1 MDGNKHPTYKALS
14 HYTIMWLLV
23 CFDLPTDTKIQR
35 RNAAIFRKNLLKDG
49 FSMMQFSVYIRH
61 CATHESMD
69 VHIQTV
75 RTMIPPEGLV
85 SIIRI
90 TDKQFGDTITLC
102 GRKSVPPPTTY
113 TQLELF

>member
-1 MDGNKHPTYKALS
+1 
-14 HYTIMWLLV
+14 
-23 CFDLPTDTKIQR
+23 
-35 RNAAIFRKNLLKDG
+35 
-49 FSMMQFSVYIRH
+49 MMQFSVYIRH

-69 VHIQTV
+69 VHIQIV

-102 GRKSVPPPTTY
+102 GRKSVPPPKTY